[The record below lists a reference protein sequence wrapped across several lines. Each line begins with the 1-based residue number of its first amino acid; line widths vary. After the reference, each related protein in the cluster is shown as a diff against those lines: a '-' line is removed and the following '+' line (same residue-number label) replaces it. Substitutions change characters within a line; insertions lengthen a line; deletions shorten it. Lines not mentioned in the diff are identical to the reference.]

1 MFFWFVL
8 CFVLHGFV
16 LCWFG
21 LVSFCLVLVW
31 FDFVLRG
38 FVNCVGLVWCAVL
51 SCWFGLVQCGFGLV
65 GFVFCWLG
73 LIRHFFFVWFGLALL
88 FSVDLVCF
96 NLTEI

>member
-1 MFFWFVL
+1 MFGCVFLVCLVF
-8 CFVLHGFV
+8 CFA
-16 LCWFG
+16 W
-21 LVSFCLVLVW
+21 FCLVLVW

-73 LIRHFFFVWFGLALL
+73 LIRHFFLVWFDFFVGLG
-88 FSVDLVCF
+88 
-96 NLTEI
+96 